1 MDGVA
6 AQNQGWFAYSV
17 VIVVAGFAVLVPV
30 VVGQV
35 FRLFSKTKRAEKL
48 EETPQGRAL
57 QAEDLNVSRG
67 SIINTRYFTAVQVGV
82 LLTLPLILLIPLAI
96 PLNGRGLS
104 SVSLITLCLTAGVAL
119 IYSNRKGDLRWISS
133 TQPDNQQASSNTRR
147 VSS

>member
-48 EETPQGRAL
+48 EEPPQGRAL

-67 SIINTRYFTAVQVGV
+67 SIINTRYFTAV
-82 LLTLPLILLIPLAI
+82 
-96 PLNGRGLS
+96 
-104 SVSLITLCLTAGVAL
+104 
-119 IYSNRKGDLRWISS
+119 
-133 TQPDNQQASSNTRR
+133 
-147 VSS
+147 